1 MTYMALSFG
10 LLVFFI
16 AVKCCVLKYAK
27 MHLVKHEEGLLHC
40 LLACLFGRGVFF
52 CLFVFFVFRISIFF
66 SHWKISKLL

>member
-40 LLACLFGRGVFF
+40 FLACLFGCGVV
-52 CLFVFFVFRISIFF
+52 FVCFLCF
-66 SHWKISKLL
+66 